1 MLIQSWG
8 GAIRVF
14 PAMPSTWKDANFYSL
29 RTEGAFLVSAVRKN
43 GDTKFIHVK
52 SLAGA
57 PCIVKT
63 DLKGMVK
70 LIGPSSANMK
80 QKDGQIELT
89 LKKGE
94 EAVIYTGEQPP
105 SLEITN
111 LPVMSDKINSWGVRK
126 KGL

>member
-1 MLIQSWG
+1 
-8 GAIRVF
+8 
-14 PAMPSTWKDANFYSL
+14 MPSTWKDANFFNL

-63 DLKGMVK
+63 DLKGRVK

-94 EAVIYTGEQPP
+94 EAVIYTGDQPP